1 MKYNPAV
8 RKNILLQEMTAYT
21 TQEDTAFADALATID
36 QLDDNTNDEL
46 GQAFVTLMRSLVH
59 DNIARANKVR
69 NALNVFFDE
78 TGEFDEDTYL
88 LFKPYEV
95 VEHKEVESVADEE
108 VSVESEDTSTTSV
121 VEAEESE
128 LDEEAPVEVSEED
141 AEVYESLPDDVQDES
156 EDVNVI
162 SEVFGTTEEELKTRD
177 KAEALSSVIDLPDAN
192 AL

>member
-95 VEHKEVESVADEE
+95 VEHKEFEPVPDEE
-108 VSVESEDTSTTSV
+108 VSVESEDIPTASI
-121 VEAEESE
+121 VETEEPES
-128 LDEEAPVEVSEED
+128 DEEAHVEVSEED
-141 AEVYESLPDDVQDES
+141 AEVYESLPDDVEDQN

>member
-1 MKYNPAV
+1 
-8 RKNILLQEMTAYT
+8 EMTAYT

-108 VSVESEDTSTTSV
+108 VSVESEDASTTSV

-128 LDEEAPVEVSEED
+128 SDEEAPVEVSEED
-141 AEVYESLPDDVQDES
+141 AEVYESLPDDVEDQN

>member
-1 MKYNPAV
+1 MKYNPEV

-95 VEHKEVESVADEE
+95 VEHKEVEPVADDE
-108 VSVESEDTSTTSV
+108 VSVESEDTPIASV

-128 LDEEAPVEVSEED
+128 SDKETHVEVSEED
-141 AEVYESLPDDVQDES
+141 AEVYEFLPDDVETES

>member
-59 DNIARANKVR
+59 NNIDRANKVR

-95 VEHKEVESVADEE
+95 VEPVPDEE
-108 VSVESEDTSTTSV
+108 VSVESEDTPTASV
-121 VEAEESE
+121 VKTEEPE

-141 AEVYESLPDDVQDES
+141 ADVYESLPDDVEDQN

>member
-36 QLDDNTNDEL
+36 QLDDNPTDEL

-59 DNIARANKVR
+59 DNIDRANKVR

-95 VEHKEVESVADEE
+95 VEHKEVEPVPDEE
-108 VSVESEDTSTTSV
+108 VSVESEDTPTASV
-121 VEAEESE
+121 VKTEEPES
-128 LDEEAPVEVSEED
+128 DEEAPVEVSEED
-141 AEVYESLPDDVQDES
+141 ADVYESLPDDVEDQN

>member
-59 DNIARANKVR
+59 NNIDRANKVR

-108 VSVESEDTSTTSV
+108 VSVDSEDTPTASV
-121 VEAEESE
+121 VETEEPES
-128 LDEEAPVEVSEED
+128 DEEAPVEVSEED
-141 AEVYESLPDDVQDES
+141 AEVYESLPDDVEDQN
-156 EDVNVI
+156 EDVNII

>member
-121 VEAEESE
+121 VEAKESE

-141 AEVYESLPDDVQDES
+141 AEVYESLPDDVEDQN

-192 AL
+192 VL

>member
-108 VSVESEDTSTTSV
+108 VSVESEDASTTSV

-128 LDEEAPVEVSEED
+128 SDEEAPVEVSEED
-141 AEVYESLPDDVQDES
+141 AEVYESLPDVVEDQN

>member
-121 VEAEESE
+121 VEAKESE

-141 AEVYESLPDDVQDES
+141 AEVYESLPDDVEDQN

>member
-59 DNIARANKVR
+59 NNIDRANKVR

-95 VEHKEVESVADEE
+95 VEHKEVEPVPDEE
-108 VSVESEDTSTTSV
+108 VSVGSEDMPTASV
-121 VEAEESE
+121 VETEEPES
-128 LDEEAPVEVSEED
+128 DEEAPVEVSEED
-141 AEVYESLPDDVQDES
+141 AEVYESLPDDVEDQN

>member
-95 VEHKEVESVADEE
+95 VEHKEVEPVPDEE
-108 VSVESEDTSTTSV
+108 VSVESEDTPTASV
-121 VEAEESE
+121 VETAEPES
-128 LDEEAPVEVSEED
+128 DEEAPVEVSEED

-162 SEVFGTTEEELKTRD
+162 SDVFGTTEEELKTRD

>member
-78 TGEFDEDTYL
+78 TGEFDENTYL

-95 VEHKEVESVADEE
+95 VEHKEVEPVPDEE
-108 VSVESEDTSTTSV
+108 VSVELEDTPTASV
-121 VEAEESE
+121 VKTEEPES
-128 LDEEAPVEVSEED
+128 DEEAPVEVSEED
-141 AEVYESLPDDVQDES
+141 VDVYESLPDDVEDQN

>member
-59 DNIARANKVR
+59 NNIDRANKVR

-95 VEHKEVESVADEE
+95 VEHKEVEPVPDEE
-108 VSVESEDTSTTSV
+108 VSVESEDTPTASV
-121 VEAEESE
+121 VKTEEPES
-128 LDEEAPVEVSEED
+128 DEEAPVEVSEED
-141 AEVYESLPDDVQDES
+141 ADVYESLPDDVEDQN

>member
-95 VEHKEVESVADEE
+95 VEHKEVEPVPDEE
-108 VSVESEDTSTTSV
+108 VSVESEDASTTSV

-128 LDEEAPVEVSEED
+128 SDEEAPVEVSEED
-141 AEVYESLPDDVQDES
+141 AEVYESLPDDVEDQN

>member
-95 VEHKEVESVADEE
+95 VENKEVEPVADEE
-108 VSVESEDTSTTSV
+108 VSVESEDETTVSV
-121 VEAEESE
+121 DETEESDS
-128 LDEEAPVEVSEED
+128 DEETSVEVSEED
-141 AEVYESLPDDVQDES
+141 AEVYESLPDDVEIES
-156 EDVNVI
+156 DDVNVI
-162 SEVFGTTEEELKTRD
+162 SDVFGTTEEELKTRD
-177 KAEALSSVIDLPDAN
+177 KAEALSSGIDLPDAN

>member
-59 DNIARANKVR
+59 NNIDRANKVR

-95 VEHKEVESVADEE
+95 VEHKEVEPVPDEE
-108 VSVESEDTSTTSV
+108 VSVESEDMPTASV
-121 VEAEESE
+121 VETEEPES
-128 LDEEAPVEVSEED
+128 DEEAPVEVSEED
-141 AEVYESLPDDVQDES
+141 AEVYESLPDDVEDQN

>member
-121 VEAEESE
+121 VEAKESE

-141 AEVYESLPDDVQDES
+141 AEVYESLPDDVEDQN

-162 SEVFGTTEEELKTRD
+162 SEIFGTTEEELKTRD

>member
-108 VSVESEDTSTTSV
+108 VSVESEDASTTSV
-121 VEAEESE
+121 VETEEPES
-128 LDEEAPVEVSEED
+128 DEEVPVEVSEED
-141 AEVYESLPDDVQDES
+141 AEVYESLPDDVEDQN

>member
-121 VEAEESE
+121 VEAKESE

-141 AEVYESLPDDVQDES
+141 AEVYESLPDDVDDQN

>member
-95 VEHKEVESVADEE
+95 VEHKEVEPVPDEE
-108 VSVESEDTSTTSV
+108 VSVESEDTSTASV
-121 VEAEESE
+121 VEIEEPES
-128 LDEEAPVEVSEED
+128 DEEAPVEVSEED
-141 AEVYESLPDDVQDES
+141 AEVYESLPDDVEDQN

-162 SEVFGTTEEELKTRD
+162 SEVFGTTEKELKTRD

>member
-95 VEHKEVESVADEE
+95 VENEEEVVAESNDEQTVPVEETVEPESETESESDEE
-108 VSVESEDTSTTSV
+108 TT
-121 VEAEESE
+121 
-128 LDEEAPVEVSEED
+128 DVSEED
-141 AEVYESLPDDVQDES
+141 AEVYESLPDDVEDQN

>member
-108 VSVESEDTSTTSV
+108 VSVESEDASTTSV

-128 LDEEAPVEVSEED
+128 SDEEAPVEVSEED
-141 AEVYESLPDDVQDES
+141 AEVYESLPDDVEDQN

>member
-78 TGEFDEDTYL
+78 TGEFDEDTDL

-121 VEAEESE
+121 VEAKESE

-141 AEVYESLPDDVQDES
+141 AEVYESLLDDVEDQN

>member
-59 DNIARANKVR
+59 DNIDRANKVR

-95 VEHKEVESVADEE
+95 VEHKEVEPVPDEE
-108 VSVESEDTSTTSV
+108 VSVESEDTPTASV
-121 VEAEESE
+121 VKTEEPES
-128 LDEEAPVEVSEED
+128 DEEAPVEVSEED
-141 AEVYESLPDDVQDES
+141 ADVYESLPDDVEDQN

-162 SEVFGTTEEELKTRD
+162 SEVFGTTKEELKTRD

>member
-95 VEHKEVESVADEE
+95 IEHKESEPIVEDE
-108 VSVESEDTSTTSV
+108 VSVESEEPSTTV
-121 VEAEESE
+121 NNEEVESDS
-128 LDEEAPVEVSEED
+128 DEETPVEVSEED
-141 AEVYESLPDDVQDES
+141 AEVYESLPDDVEDQN

-177 KAEALSSVIDLPDAN
+177 KAEALSSVIELPDAN

>member
-46 GQAFVTLMRSLVH
+46 GQALVTLMRSLVH

-121 VEAEESE
+121 VEVKESE

-141 AEVYESLPDDVQDES
+141 AEVYESLPDDVEDQN

>member
-108 VSVESEDTSTTSV
+108 VSVESEDASTTSV
-121 VEAEESE
+121 VETEEPES
-128 LDEEAPVEVSEED
+128 DEEAPVEVSEED
-141 AEVYESLPDDVQDES
+141 AEVYESLPDDVEDQN

>member
-88 LFKPYEV
+88 LFKPYEI
-95 VEHKEVESVADEE
+95 VEHKEVEPVVEEE
-108 VSVESEDTSTTSV
+108 VSVESEDTPMASV
-121 VEAEESE
+121 EETES
-128 LDEEAPVEVSEED
+128 DEETSVEVSEED
-141 AEVYESLPDDVQDES
+141 AEVYESLPDDVEDQN

>member
-8 RKNILLQEMTAYT
+8 RQNILLQEMTAYT

-59 DNIARANKVR
+59 NNIDRANKVR

-95 VEHKEVESVADEE
+95 VEHKEVEPVPDEE
-108 VSVESEDTSTTSV
+108 VSVESEDTPTASV
-121 VEAEESE
+121 VKTEEPES
-128 LDEEAPVEVSEED
+128 DEEAPVEVSEED
-141 AEVYESLPDDVQDES
+141 ADVYESLPDDVEDQN

>member
-121 VEAEESE
+121 VEVKESE

-141 AEVYESLPDDVQDES
+141 AEVYESLPDDVEDQN